1 MFSLNFSL
9 NFVLMSSLFLIKVS
23 HQETVLAKYVK
34 VELNSGDLMPLIGLG
49 TSRLNEQ
56 ELVRNSLD
64 FALASGYRLIDSA
77 AVYRNEELIGKALKE
92 LLPKYNLTR
101 KDVFITTKLAPYD
114 QGETAYM
121 ALERSL
127 KNLNTDY
134 VDLYLI
140 HSPRVVGVNLSDSQ
154 ISQRRDQSWQQL
166 VRAKKNGLTKNIG
179 VSNYDIEHLSELLK
193 NDHAVKPAVNQVK
206 WNPHYHQDD
215 LLRFCQKEGILLQ
228 AYSSLGGTGDKDL
241 LNDEEIKKIASKLGK
256 SPAQVL
262 LRWAFQE
269 NIAVIPKARS
279 KEHLEQNIDLN
290 FIIPEADMKI
300 LNSINRIPLP

>member
-77 AVYRNEELIGKALKE
+77 TVYRNEELIGKALKE

-101 KDVFITTKLAPYD
+101 KDVFITTKLASYD

-154 ISQRRDQSWQQL
+154 ISQRRDQSWKQL

-193 NDHAVKPAVNQVK
+193 NDHGVKPAVNQVK

-241 LNDEEIKKIASKLGK
+241 LNDEEIKKIALKLGK

-300 LNSINRIPLP
+300 LNSISRIPLP